1 MPKLIMSKL
10 ANAISG
16 LVWAVGERMDFIVIQ
31 TNDAQNSTEIKFIYE
46 NLSSTKLQNL
56 TYFKKPVVYSQCNN
70 HARMGMSAGASRT

>member
-16 LVWAVGERMDFIVIQ
+16 LVWAVGARMDFIVIQ

-46 NLSSTKLQNL
+46 NLSSTKL
-56 TYFKKPVVYSQCNN
+56 
-70 HARMGMSAGASRT
+70 